1 MYRSAIIPRIFFL
14 GLIAV
19 CFKLSAQ
26 VDTVYFVTGDFLIGE
41 VKKLEKNLLVVETKY
56 SDSDFIIEW
65 DKVTGIRTQS
75 QFMIAQRNGV
85 KYYGRLYAL
94 SDSAVQI
101 LTSPMTPVMTRFED
115 IVFLEAY
122 DDKFKDRFSVSVDVG
137 LDMAKANTLRRWSTR
152 VAMGYQAEKWSTNG
166 FFHTLQ
172 STQDEAEDI
181 QRTEAEANLRYVLP
195 KRWYAVGTISG
206 LSNSEQK
213 LEIRRSTQAGLGKFL
228 ARTNTLYWGAKIGV
242 NRNIERYTSE
252 TDDRQSWEGY
262 FGTELNLY
270 NVGDIDL
277 IFDIMAY
284 PSITETGRWRTDL
297 KFNIKYDLPLDF
309 YIKLGF
315 TLNYDNQSAN
325 DASDEDYLFQAGV
338 GWEW

>member
-1 MYRSAIIPRIFFL
+1 MYSKYLNRIFLL
-14 GLIAV
+14 GLLAV
-19 CFKLSAQ
+19 SFNLSAQ
-26 VDTVYFVTGDFLIGE
+26 VDTVFFITGDFLIGE
-41 VKKLEKNLLVVETKY
+41 VKKLEKNLLEVETKY

-85 KYYGRLYAL
+85 KYYGRLYSL

-101 LTSPMTPVMTRFED
+101 LTSPMTPVITRFED

-122 DDKFKDRFSVSVDVG
+122 DDKFKDRFSASIDVG

-152 VAMGYQAEKWSTNG
+152 VAAGYQTEKWSANG

-172 STQDEAEDI
+172 STQDEADDI
-181 QRTEAEANLRYVLP
+181 QRTEAEANLRYLLP

-213 LEIRRSTQAGLGKFL
+213 LEIRRSTQAGFGRFL
-228 ARTNTLYWGAKIGV
+228 ARTNALYWGAKIGV
-242 NRNIERYTSE
+242 NRNIERYTSD

-270 NVGDIDL
+270 NLGDIDL
-277 IFDIMAY
+277 ILDIMAY
-284 PSITETGRWRTDL
+284 PSITEGGRWRTDL

-309 YIKLGF
+309 YVKLGF

-325 DASDEDYLFQAGV
+325 DASDLDYLFQAGV